1 MRRLR
6 MSAFSV
12 CLGIFA
18 VMGAG
23 LSPSHAQEQPAAEQP
38 AAQPSEQSAE
48 QSAEQPELNTP
59 VVPSPSGIQLKEPEG
74 FVYNGEGLRDP
85 FQPFIK
91 IEPKKKKAEK
101 PKVFVPK
108 TPLQRYAVEEL
119 QLVGIVWAEGARA
132 RALIEDP
139 EGKGYIVGPGTLVG
153 DKGGKIVRIQPERV
167 LVEERFINLLGE
179 ETVNTVTMTLRKPE
193 GEVTP

>member
-1 MRRLR
+1 MRPLRL
-6 MSAFSV
+6 SAISV
-12 CLGIFA
+12 CLGLL
-18 VMGAG
+18 VVGAEAQFF
-23 LSPSHAQEQPAAEQP
+23 PRPAQAQEQPAA
-38 AAQPSEQSAE
+38 AQPEPQ
-48 QSAEQPELNTP
+48 TP
-59 VVPSPSGIQLKEPEG
+59 VAAPPSETLLQEPDG
-74 FVYNGEGLRDP
+74 FVYDATGLRDP

-139 EGKGYIVGPGTLVG
+139 EGKGYVVGAGTLVG
-153 DKGGKIVRIQPERV
+153 DKGGKIVRIHPERV
-167 LVEERFINLLGE
+167 LVEERFIDLLGE